1 MPLFSNRHISPV
13 TDNISLESLPS
24 NLQVQSG
31 HMPAYALAGQ
41 LLVSSY
47 SGCTWSAWCSH
58 QPPQPLSWLI
68 TTLHTTQQW
77 ECPLPPSSPSPSSF
91 PSTSPSELK
100 LLFSSPSQA
109 LSKHRRNRPDSF
121 YLRHNSTIFLQAA
134 EFCLPCTTIA
144 YHPIN
149 EHPFHTQRAPKSTR
163 DVYSVKVARSV
174 YFLSHFCLVD
184 CWFFDIFQLKS
195 LCPHRELPK

>member
-24 NLQVQSG
+24 NLQVKSG

-121 YLRHNSTIFLQAA
+121 YPQRNSTIFLQAA
-134 EFCLPCTTIA
+134 EWNVVFRAPPLPITPSTNI
-144 YHPIN
+144 HFTPK
-149 EHPFHTQRAPKSTR
+149 EHPNPRGTSILWR
-163 DVYSVKVARSV
+163 
-174 YFLSHFCLVD
+174 
-184 CWFFDIFQLKS
+184 
-195 LCPHRELPK
+195 